1 MPCRTH
7 AYKRGADRSRVDA
20 ALCHPLGLRARATPT
35 PTRTPNLQETAH
47 EHPHPAPPV

>member
-35 PTRTPNLQETAH
+35 RTPNLQETAH